1 MTDARGDLSG
11 AVNARVERLCETGFV
26 GSMGGRGEHRRLGF
40 VDVRRVGIP
49 GAGVE
54 VDA

>member
-1 MTDARGDLSG
+1 MPAGDLSG
-11 AVNARVERLCETGFV
+11 AVNARVEPLRETGSV
-26 GSMGGRGEHRRLGF
+26 GSRGGHGEHRRLGF

-49 GAGVE
+49 GVGVE